1 MTAKLTFQDLTFYEM
16 PDHVRIALLK
26 HFYIEIEK
34 ELLKEGIGTYNIPD
48 PHTIEFEG
56 VMQEQAER
64 KFYQILGK
72 HIDELKSIK
81 GRNTATYV
89 HKNSGIPLMGCLSF
103 GIADK
108 GTTLLEI
115 KPITGCNMGCI
126 FCSVDEGIGTR
137 KTHEFVVE
145 KDYLVQEVNK
155 LLDYKKHQGMVIYIN
170 SHGEPFLYADMVG
183 LVADLKK
190 NKWIS
195 EIHIITNGTYLTPE
209 ICSQLDKAGLTHLNI
224 SVSGFDAEKA
234 KEVMGSTAYNI
245 EKVKEII
252 TYLTKHTKIEVII
265 TPVVMFGINER
276 EMGKIIVWAKQ
287 IGVKKVCIQ
296 NFLMNRRGRNPA
308 KELDWE
314 KFKEFLHQ
322 LEQEHSMK
330 LLFDLKLEKTKEY
343 PKPFKRGEVVQAEI
357 GTQGRYKTE
366 YIAVAQQRC
375 ITLPKVVQKGDNPL
389 KKGERISVMITKS
402 NHNIFVG
409 EIVHKRG
416 RK

>member
-1 MTAKLTFQDLTFYEM
+1 MTAILTFQDLTFHEM
-16 PDHVRIALLK
+16 PDHQVRIAFLK
-26 HFYIEIEK
+26 HFYMEIEK
-34 ELLKEGIGTYNIPD
+34 EVLQEVGKEYKIPD
-48 PHTIEFEG
+48 PHTIIFEG
-56 VMQEQAER
+56 VKQEQAER

-155 LLDYKKHQGMVIYIN
+155 LLDYKKHQGMVVYIN
-170 SHGEPFLYADMVG
+170 SHGEPFLYAEMVG

-195 EIHIITNGTYLTPE
+195 EIHIITNGTYLTHE
-209 ICSQLDKAGLTHLNI
+209 LCDQLDKAGLTHLNI

-234 KEVMGSTAYNI
+234 KEVMGSSAYNI

-252 TYLTKHTKIEVII
+252 AYLVKKTKIEVMI
-265 TPVVMFGINER
+265 TPVVMFGINEQ
-276 EMGKIIVWAKQ
+276 EMGKIIAWAKQ
-287 IGVKKVCIQ
+287 AGVKKVCIQ
-296 NFLMNRRGRNPA
+296 NFLFNRRGRNPS
-308 KELDWE
+308 KEREWE
-314 KFKEFLHQ
+314 EFKKF
-322 LEQEHSMK
+322 LEELEREHGVK
-330 LLFDLKLEKTKEY
+330 LLFDLKLGATKEY

-357 GTQGRYKTE
+357 AAQGRYKTE
-366 YIAVAQQRC
+366 YLAVAQQRC
-375 ITLPKVVQKGDNPL
+375 ITLPKVDRVL
-389 KKGERISVMITKS
+389 RKGERVSVLITKS
-402 NHNIFVG
+402 NHNIFAG
-409 EIVHKRG
+409 EIVGKRG